1 MANPAD
7 TLQRVYDNYAR
18 IWLMLTEIIANPNAN
33 QAAIDTLTSE
43 AENLG
48 VVRPKIDYSLDGE
61 TYNWTA
67 YQAQLENIMAGVR
80 RQMIFANGPF
90 EVRSVAR

>member
-18 IWLMLTEIIANPNAN
+18 IWLKVTEIIATGAT
-33 QAAIDTLTSE
+33 QTQIDALTAE
-43 AENLG
+43 AEG
-48 VVRPKIDYSLDGE
+48 SGIVTPKPTYSLDGE
-61 TYNWTA
+61 SYDWCG
-67 YQAQLENIMAGVR
+67 YQQALEKIMEGVR
-80 RQMIFANGPF
+80 RQMIFAGGPF

>member
-7 TLQRVYDNYAR
+7 TLQRVYDNYSR

-33 QAAIDTLTSE
+33 QQAIDTLT
-43 AENLG
+43 ATAQGLG

-61 TYNWTA
+61 SYNWTA

-80 RQMIFANGPF
+80 RQMVFANGPF
-90 EVRSVAR
+90 EIHSVGR